1 MSEETVELEDVSVE
15 AETDL
20 ALLCNI
26 DDKRHWIPK
35 SVVHEDSEVSSE
47 GDTGTI
53 VLQRWFAEKK
63 GGLIAV
69 KWRTSSPAPHLL
81 ACCRLKTHSSALLT
95 HPGS

>member
-1 MSEETVELEDVSVE
+1 MSEQTVELDDATVE

-26 DDKRHWIPK
+26 NEKRHWIPK

-53 VLQRWFAEKK
+53 VIMRWFAEKE
-63 GGLIAV
+63 GLV
-69 KWRTSSPAPHLL
+69 
-81 ACCRLKTHSSALLT
+81 
-95 HPGS
+95 

>member
-26 DDKRHWIPK
+26 DDKKRWIPK

-47 GDTGTI
+47 ATP
-53 VLQRWFAEKK
+53 LQRWFAEREE
-63 GGLIAV
+63 LV
-69 KWRTSSPAPHLL
+69 
-81 ACCRLKTHSSALLT
+81 
-95 HPGS
+95 